1 MILCGQGSDVLYAS
15 QVSFSDKPSS
25 TAANGNGGS
34 EEFAEET
41 LNEPAAQES

>member
-25 TAANGNGGS
+25 PAANGNGSS
-34 EEFAEET
+34 EEPVEEI